1 MTKCNS
7 CFFPSFSQAFSIDIP
22 TVLQAIQTTST
33 ASSTCTSSS
42 SANCANDSR
51 GREEISS
58 ADHNSQRNQS
68 VGCNPQAP
76 TETEAEVHDVTYSGQ
91 PAGIQDKEKEQL
103 TNVNELVKGKD
114 GHVDRSQAAK
124 STDTEPAVGSQIVN
138 NACNGAPSN
147 AHVSASTDRVEA
159 RNESTAQTPTTSQAT
174 RRRAPAI
181 PPLPP
186 CLTTLKTF
194 QSLLLLRPHLQRI
207 ATMLNTS
214 PADSTAGAVAYQL
227 SSRAGTAGS
236 HSNRMS
242 PNVTFINE
250 NDVQVSLNESRL
262 GVVESSKNIN
272 AASGKDIVNEPHNE
286 NCFDEIAANDHVVSR
301 GLTNTKGGGE
311 SGEPLHTSTG
321 AVTDGRLSVGHSRL
335 TTEDPRTPA
344 ADNTGSQQIQTSQL
358 PSPVTN
364 REGQAISSCTDSDR
378 VQIDAIPAP
387 TRVSNEQIDRL
398 LVQNSTQKSPTTVA
412 LGSRVNNT
420 SYRNSYEYKMLSSR
434 FSSLFLWPALLS
446 KIQIKGSSQIG
457 PVFAERHPPP
467 SGSSGDSAENTTTL
481 KRKPAALRQ
490 TDAIRR
496 KRPGLAAVRMASS
509 ASLSTPGQQ
518 MCIVG
523 QGSAIRKDTPARQP
537 DDPSVAFAAS
547 QLLSLQETARSLSL
561 PAAHTSP
568 LNTRKS
574 KRKATPVKRSP
585 NQTHSPCASKRSKF
599 IEISDSSPSS
609 EDDSS
614 FSEDDAL
621 EPEYLPVK
629 SNCNVVATGTAMKTR
644 QSLQK
649 IQNLEVSD
657 AKLPSD
663 IQATP
668 STSTHQVSNAD
679 EIRLTPVVK
688 RDGSAV
694 VSQPSLLVV
703 REGSDV
709 RPAQGEETAGQQSG
723 AAANQDL
730 SMKSQLNS
738 PSCLSKRKIC
748 KPDKNRGARWRA
760 MLPNVDS
767 EDSDA

>member
-1 MTKCNS
+1 
-7 CFFPSFSQAFSIDIP
+7 
-22 TVLQAIQTTST
+22 
-33 ASSTCTSSS
+33 
-42 SANCANDSR
+42 
-51 GREEISS
+51 
-58 ADHNSQRNQS
+58 
-68 VGCNPQAP
+68 
-76 TETEAEVHDVTYSGQ
+76 
-91 PAGIQDKEKEQL
+91 
-103 TNVNELVKGKD
+103 
-114 GHVDRSQAAK
+114 
-124 STDTEPAVGSQIVN
+124 
-138 NACNGAPSN
+138 
-147 AHVSASTDRVEA
+147 
-159 RNESTAQTPTTSQAT
+159 
-174 RRRAPAI
+174 
-181 PPLPP
+181 
-186 CLTTLKTF
+186 
-194 QSLLLLRPHLQRI
+194 
-207 ATMLNTS
+207 MLNTS

-335 TTEDPRTPA
+335 TTEDPRSPA

-358 PSPVTN
+358 PSTVTN

-378 VQIDAIPAP
+378 VQTDAVLAP
-387 TRVSNEQIDRL
+387 TRVSNEQIDHL

-412 LGSRVNNT
+412 LGSRINNT

-649 IQNLEVSD
+649 IQNLEVTD
-657 AKLPSD
+657 AKLSSD

-679 EIRLTPVVK
+679 EIRLTGVVK

-730 SMKSQLNS
+730 SKKSQLNS